1 MNKTKLPTSLVAGKQ
16 IVGMPIIVE
25 NDSSENNNS
34 DENKLYIELTYY
46 PDTLP
51 QIKSYYLMTDEQYRE
66 LKTLH
71 VDLYIENFLNNED
84 LTKDKLDI
92 YVISNVNNIKICK
105 KFLDK
110 YGNPFDILNYIHEKK
125 KRNSLIPNNKDIDD
139 LENKLF
145 KDVSLLNNLFSDEN
159 ELNDG
164 INKPKLTDDFDTDTN
179 VCDTIDT
186 ITDIIDNFNKTKR
199 IDKNM
204 LKNSNIKNDEI
215 INEIINK

>member
-1 MNKTKLPTSLVAGKQ
+1 MNKTKLPTSSVAGKQ
-16 IVGMPIIVE
+16 MPIIIE
-25 NDSSENNNS
+25 NDSSDSNDNNC

-51 QIKSYYLMTDEQYRE
+51 QIKSYYIMTDEQYRE

-71 VDLYIENFLNNED
+71 IDLYIENFLNNED

-92 YVISNVNNIKICK
+92 YVISNVNNIKIYK
-105 KFLDK
+105 NFIDK

-125 KRNSLIPNNKDIDD
+125 KRNSLTPNNKDIDE
-139 LENKLF
+139 LQKKLF
-145 KDVSLLNNLFSDEN
+145 NDINLLNNSFSEEN

-164 INKPKLTDDFDTDTN
+164 INKPKLNDDSESDTN

-199 IDKNM
+199 FDKNM

>member
-1 MNKTKLPTSLVAGKQ
+1 MNKTKISLQ
-16 IVGMPIIVE
+16 SISE
-25 NDSSENNNS
+25 YDSPNS
-34 DENKLYIELTYY
+34 DNNDDKNQQNNLYIELTYY

-51 QIKSYYLMTDEQYRE
+51 QIKSYYIMTDDQYRD

-71 VDLYIENFLNNED
+71 MDLYIENFLNGED

-92 YVISNVNNIKICK
+92 YVMSNTNNIKICK
-105 KFLDK
+105 NFLDK

-125 KRNSLIPNNKDIDD
+125 RKATLTPNNKDIDE
-139 LENKLF
+139 LQKKLF
-145 KDVSLLNNLFSDEN
+145 KDINLSNNTFSEEN

-164 INKPKLTDDFDTDTN
+164 INKPKFNDETDSDTN

-204 LKNSNIKNDEI
+204 IKNNNIKNDEI
-215 INEIINK
+215 INEIINE

>member
-1 MNKTKLPTSLVAGKQ
+1 MNKTKIPLQS
-16 IVGMPIIVE
+16 IIE
-25 NDSSENNNS
+25 NDSPNSENN
-34 DENKLYIELTYY
+34 DDKKLHIELTYY

-51 QIKSYYLMTDEQYRE
+51 QIKSYYIMSDEQYRD
-66 LKTLH
+66 LKSLYM
-71 VDLYIENFLNNED
+71 DLYIDNFLNGED

-105 KFLDK
+105 NFLNK

-125 KRNSLIPNNKDIDD
+125 RKATLTPNNKDIDE
-139 LENKLF
+139 LQKKLF
-145 KDVSLLNNLFSDEN
+145 KNINLPNNTFSDEN

-164 INKPKLTDDFDTDTN
+164 INKPKLTDDSESDTN

-199 IDKNM
+199 IDENM

-215 INEIINK
+215 INEIINN